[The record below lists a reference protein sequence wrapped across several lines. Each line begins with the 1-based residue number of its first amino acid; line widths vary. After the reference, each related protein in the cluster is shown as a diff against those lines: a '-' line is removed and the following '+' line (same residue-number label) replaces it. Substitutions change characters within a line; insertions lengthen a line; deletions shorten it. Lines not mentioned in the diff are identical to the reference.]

1 MQEEAE
7 RPSVSVVMCTFNG
20 ERFVAEQLESILTQ
34 TVLPD
39 EIIISDDGSGDSTLA
54 VIDNVLRASELA
66 VRWDIQTRESPLGP
80 AKNFE
85 SALKR
90 ATGDVI
96 ALADQD
102 DVWASHKLERL
113 TAALTNTAGAL
124 LVHSDA
130 RLIDEA
136 GQNGTTLMKTLALTR
151 QERQHLRS
159 GSAIRV
165 LLKRNLVTGAT
176 IVFSRKLLETALP
189 IPDGWVHDEWLAV
202 VAALQDGVVFDEGLL
217 IFYRQHSRNVIGAQ
231 QLGLAIAQERLA
243 ESRTAFFARKALR
256 NQALSA
262 LTEQQRRWLP
272 ARHAEALRAKVVF
285 DASRARL
292 PHQHLARILPVFR
305 GVLAGHYRN
314 YARGWI
320 DVIRDLCLRS

>member
-1 MQEEAE
+1 MQVEAE

-34 TVLPD
+34 TVPPD
-39 EIIISDDGSGDSTLA
+39 EIIISDDGSSDSTLA
-54 VIDNVLRASELA
+54 VIDKVRQASKLA
-66 VRWDIQTRESPLGP
+66 VRWDIQTRENPLGP

-102 DVWASHKLERL
+102 DLWTPHKLETL

-130 RLIDEA
+130 RLIDES

-159 GSAIRV
+159 GSAIRA

-176 IVFSRKLLETALP
+176 MVISRKLLDTALP

-202 VAALQDGVVFDEGLL
+202 IAALQDGVVFDEGLL
-217 IFYRQHSRNVIGAQ
+217 ISYRQHSRNVIGAQ
-231 QLGLAIAQERLA
+231 QLGPAIAQKRLA

-262 LTEQQRRWLP
+262 LTEQQPGWLP

-292 PHQHLARILPVFR
+292 PHQRLARVFPVLQS
-305 GVLAGHYRN
+305 VLARHYRN

-320 DVIRDLCLRS
+320 DVIRDLSLRS